1 MNSACAN
8 VGTGS
13 AVGPGLRAVVIFAHC
28 PAGGLW
34 VMTKKKQA
42 ALTVLA
48 LLAISFPLAFDL
60 AQAPIQTWDEA
71 RQAVNAFEMLRS
83 GGRWL
88 VTTFAQQP
96 DLGNTKPPL
105 LIWLQALSMGL
116 LGPSEVAVRLP
127 SLLAALGTVGLL
139 YGAGRAV
146 GRPAWGLLAGAILTT
161 TQGYLGPHLARSG
174 DYEALLCMW
183 VLGQVL
189 ATFAYAET
197 RCRRYVA
204 WAAVATAG
212 AVLTKGVAGLLGLPA
227 LALYLLWTNTLW
239 ITLRRPAFWLAAG
252 VAVAVPVLYYASRER
267 ALPGYWAA
275 VAANELGGRFGRNLS
290 PTSQPLLYHVQNLLR
305 YQLRPWWPLLPVAA
319 LLLAINPATSAR
331 RLGGLAGLFAL
342 FWLLIITASK
352 TKLEWYTAPMLPPL
366 ALLLALGLGLGC
378 QWAQRWLRP
387 KPLVQ
392 LSPQLGLG
400 LALVLL
406 AVPYALTAR
415 RLLRERHDSTTWGG
429 MTSYG
434 TYLRHY
440 PAPPAGAQQLLVYY
454 PTGSGGAWAM
464 QYYQEVL
471 AERGLAIAHCGPDSL
486 PTLAAGA
493 RVLVCLPHLRARL
506 VQRYAVRLVRQREVC
521 TEYEVQ
527 GLAPKATN

>member
-1 MNSACAN
+1 
-8 VGTGS
+8 
-13 AVGPGLRAVVIFAHC
+13 
-28 PAGGLW
+28 
-34 VMTKKKQA
+34 MTKKKQVVW
-42 ALTVLA
+42 TVLA

-60 AQAPIQTWDEA
+60 TQAPIQTWDEA

-83 GGRWL
+83 GGHWL
-88 VTTFAQQP
+88 VTTFGHQP

-116 LGPSEVAVRLP
+116 LGPSELAVRLP

-139 YGAGRAV
+139 YAAGRGV

-174 DYEALLCMW
+174 DYEALLCLW

-197 RCRRYVA
+197 GRRRYLA
-204 WAAVATAG
+204 GAAAATAA

-227 LALYLLWTNTLW
+227 LVLYLLWTSTLGAM
-239 ITLRRPAFWLAAG
+239 LRRPAFWLAAG
-252 VAVAVPVLYYASRER
+252 AAVAVPALYYVLRER

-275 VAANELGGRFGRNLS
+275 VAANELGGRFGHNLS
-290 PTSQPLLYHVQNLLR
+290 ATSQPLLYHVQNLLH
-305 YQLRPWWPLLPVAA
+305 YQLRPWWPLLPVAG
-319 LLLAINPATSAR
+319 LLLAASPAAPVR
-331 RLGGLAGLFAL
+331 RLGGLAGFFTL

-352 TKLEWYTAPMLPPL
+352 TKLEWYPAPMLPPL
-366 ALLLALGLGLGC
+366 ALLLALGLGLGY
-378 QWAQRWLRP
+378 QRAQGWLRTT
-387 KPLVQ
+387 PLGK
-392 LSPQLGLG
+392 LNPRFGLG
-400 LALVLL
+400 LALALL

-440 PAPPAGAQQLLVYY
+440 PAPPAGTRPLLVYY
-454 PTGSGGAWAM
+454 PTTAGGAWAM

-471 AERGLAIAHCGPDSL
+471 AERGLALARCSPDSL
-486 PTLAAGA
+486 PPLAAGA

-527 GLAPKATN
+527 GPAPKAAN

>member
-1 MNSACAN
+1 MA
-8 VGTGS
+8 
-13 AVGPGLRAVVIFAHC
+13 
-28 PAGGLW
+28 
-34 VMTKKKQA
+34 KKKQVF
-42 ALTVLA
+42 LSVLA
-48 LLAISFPLAFDL
+48 LLASSLPLAFDL
-60 AQAPIQTWDEA
+60 SQAPIQTWDEA

-83 GGRWL
+83 GGHWL
-88 VTTFAQQP
+88 VTTFAHQP

-105 LIWLQALSMGL
+105 LIWLQALSMAT
-116 LGPSEVAVRLP
+116 LGPSELAVRLP

-139 YGAGRAV
+139 YVAGRGV

-197 RCRRYVA
+197 GRRRYL
-204 WAAVATAG
+204 AAVAAATAG

-227 LALYLLWTNTLW
+227 LALYLVWTNTLW
-239 ITLRRPAFWLAAG
+239 STLRRPAFWLAAG
-252 VAVAVPVLYYASRER
+252 VGAALPALYYVLRER

-275 VAANELGGRFGRNLS
+275 VAANELGGRFGHNLS
-290 PTSQPLLYHVQNLLR
+290 ATPRPLLYHVQNLLR
-305 YQLRPWWPLLPVAA
+305 YQLRPWWPLLPVVG
-319 LLLAINPATSAR
+319 LLLAVSPATPAR
-331 RLGGLAGLFAL
+331 RLGGLAGVFAL
-342 FWLLIITASK
+342 SWLVIISIAK

-366 ALLLALGLGLGC
+366 ALLLALGLGLGY
-378 QWAQRWLRP
+378 QRARGWLRAT
-387 KPLVQ
+387 PLGKRQ
-392 LSPQLGLG
+392 PWLGLG
-400 LALVLL
+400 LALLVL
-406 AVPYALTAR
+406 AVPYGLTAR
-415 RLLRERHDSTTWGG
+415 RLLRERHDNLSGGG

-434 TYLRHY
+434 SYLRHY
-440 PAPPAGAQQLLVYY
+440 PAPPQGARQLLVYY
-454 PTGSGGAWAM
+454 PTESGGAWAM

-471 AERGLAIAHCGPDSL
+471 AERGLAVARCGPDSL

-506 VQRYAVRLVRQREVC
+506 LQRYAVRLVRQREVC

-527 GLAPKATN
+527 GPAPAPAN